1 MIVPGIISI
10 SSILLYAYLPDLLT
24 MAISS
29 QMVLKDDDSILLQM
43 WTKPPIGVDYEFNF
57 FNIMNPNEVLR
68 GEKVGFFSVIE
79 ELETI

>member
-1 MIVPGIISI
+1 MIIPGIVSI
-10 SSILLYAYLPDLLT
+10 SSILLYAYLPDLLI

-68 GEKVGFFSVIE
+68 GEKVGLAE
-79 ELETI
+79 EIQEFK

>member
-1 MIVPGIISI
+1 MIIPGIVSI
-10 SSILLYAYLPDLLT
+10 SSILLYAYLPDLLI

-68 GEKVGFFSVIE
+68 GEKVGLPE
-79 ELETI
+79 EIQEFK

>member
-1 MIVPGIISI
+1 MIIPGIVSI
-10 SSILLYAYLPDLLT
+10 SSILLYAYLPDLLI

-68 GEKVGFFSVIE
+68 GEKVGLVE
-79 ELETI
+79 EIQEF